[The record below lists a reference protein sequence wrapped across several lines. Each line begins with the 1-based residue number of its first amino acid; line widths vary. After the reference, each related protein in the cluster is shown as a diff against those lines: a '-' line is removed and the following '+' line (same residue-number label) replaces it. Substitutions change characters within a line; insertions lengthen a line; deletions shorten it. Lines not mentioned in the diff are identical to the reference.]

1 MHLYTINNYN
11 MFCNTF
17 NFKAC
22 KPESLAKFKNIL
34 LYFEGNDFYKDIT
47 FRELILIIKKAL
59 EV

>member
-1 MHLYTINNYN
+1 MHLYTIDNYN
-11 MFCNTF
+11 MFCSTF

-22 KPESLAKFKNIL
+22 MPESLAKFKNIL
-34 LYFEGNDFYKDIT
+34 LCFEGNDIYKNIT